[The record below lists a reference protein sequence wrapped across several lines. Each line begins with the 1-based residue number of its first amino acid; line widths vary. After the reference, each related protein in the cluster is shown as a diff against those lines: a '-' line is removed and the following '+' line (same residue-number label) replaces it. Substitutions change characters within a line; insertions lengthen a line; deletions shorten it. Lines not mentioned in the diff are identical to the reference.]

1 MQRRR
6 EPVLVAAVGDLAD
19 ELVDEVASVGED
31 QDAAGSRA
39 LDEAERGDRLAGAGR
54 VLEPEAPACAR
65 VLGRLGHQVGG
76 RLLPVL
82 GLLLVWRQR
91 LVLLGD
97 LFGRAVPAVALELG
111 GDRRTGLVAVNLGR
125 GATRSVPALGGD
137 RVLELGGKRREGP
150 GEHVDLVLGELG
162 PVRQQHRLGGEQ
174 PLEPEQQRVAAPPL
188 GRGGLA
194 AGVELR
200 QGSLDGAAPRGPG
213 SDVVDGLV
221 VEQDRL
227 ARELAHALELIA
239 CDRAGRALCDVDGFR
254 HEKKFSG
261 APRSCGWWRGRC
273 KLAGGSPARSWFPS

>member
-1 MQRRR
+1 MNWSTRLRRWVRIRTPPVREPSTKPSAATVLPEPVACSNQKRRLAPGPRAPRPPARRPAPPSPGAPPRLAPAPRPPRRPLRPPRSRRR
-6 EPVLVAAVGDLAD
+6 P
-19 ELVDEVASVGED
+19 
-31 QDAAGSRA
+31 RA
-39 LDEAERGDRLAGAGR
+39 RRR
-54 VLEPEAPACAR
+54 PA
-65 VLGRLGHQVGG
+65 
-76 RLLPVL
+76 
-82 GLLLVWRQR
+82 
-91 LVLLGD
+91 
-97 LFGRAVPAVALELG
+97 
-111 GDRRTGLVAVNLGR
+111 DRRR
-125 GATRSVPALGGD
+125 RRQPRPGATRSVPALGGD
-137 RVLELGGKRREGP
+137 RVLELGGQRREGP

-213 SDVVDGLV
+213 SDVVDRLA

-273 KLAGGSPARSWFPS
+273 KLAGGSPARSWLSPLDESAVSPAVQMRCGPST